1 MGERAARPP
10 LNPPAPAPAPLEITR
25 ANQRDIKIRWSDG
38 HEAVYPALYLRQ
50 ACCCAVCLER
60 PGGGGQGVVDPE
72 VHPLAIR
79 AAGTYAIEFE
89 WSDGHATG
97 IYPYKYLRAL
107 CPCKDCRRTAE
118 RE

>member
-1 MGERAARPP
+1 MGERAAGSP
-10 LNPPAPAPAPLEITR
+10 LKTPSPAPVPLEITR
-25 ANQRDIKIRWSDG
+25 AHQRDVKIRWSDG

-60 PGGGGQGVVDPE
+60 PAGQGAVDPE

-79 AAGTYAIEFE
+79 AAGTYAIEFD

-107 CPCKDCRRTAE
+107 CPCETCRRTGN

>member
-10 LNPPAPAPAPLEITR
+10 LTPPPPVPLEITR
-25 ANQRDIKIRWSDG
+25 ANQWDVKIRWSDG

-50 ACCCAVCLER
+50 ACCCAVCLEQ
-60 PGGGGQGVVDPE
+60 PAGQGPAVDPE
-72 VHPLAIR
+72 VHPTAIQ
-79 AAGTYAIEFE
+79 AAGTYAIEFA

-107 CPCKDCRRTAE
+107 CPCPTCRSGRDAE
-118 RE
+118 TTR